1 MEKTNLKV
9 TSYEVLSLGTK
20 SLFSSKRLQK
30 GPDFGIIEMIKNAS
44 TLDHLKKKFYE
55 LHNNSSLYEF
65 FSRFFGPDMKK
76 ARNNFCSS
84 LAAYSLICYFLQVK
98 DRHNKNILLHKEGYL
113 IHIDF
118 GFFLS
123 NSPGNVFIFG

>member
-1 MEKTNLKV
+1 MENQFFL
-9 TSYEVLSLGTK
+9 
-20 SLFSSKRLQK
+20 
-30 GPDFGIIEMIKNAS
+30 GPDFGIIEEIKNAI
-44 TLDHLKKKFYE
+44 TLDHLKKQCYD
-55 LHNNSSLYEF
+55 LNYSTSLYSF
-65 FSRFFGPDMKK
+65 FSRYFQPEIKK

-98 DRHNKNILLHKEGYL
+98 DRHNRNILLHKEGYL

-123 NSPGNVFIFG
+123 NSPGN